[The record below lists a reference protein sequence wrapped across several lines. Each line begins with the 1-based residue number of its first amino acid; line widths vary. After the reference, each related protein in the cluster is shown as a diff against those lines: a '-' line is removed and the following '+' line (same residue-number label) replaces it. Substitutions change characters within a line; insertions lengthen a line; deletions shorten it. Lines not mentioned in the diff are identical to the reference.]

1 MAPSGPFNVA
11 CTIIIQTIYLATI
24 VYLAL
29 HSIIYIMPC
38 CHDNH
43 NTVIELAMQRRA
55 AFSWAGQK
63 AMRSLRS
70 SSLRSPD
77 ALHLSSNNNCE
88 RSELS
93 GLFNAR
99 IFILEYRTGQIF
111 RYT

>member
-1 MAPSGPFNVA
+1 
-11 CTIIIQTIYLATI
+11 
-24 VYLAL
+24 
-29 HSIIYIMPC
+29 MPC

-77 ALHLSSNNNCE
+77 ALHLSSCE

-93 GLFNAR
+93 SEFNGTYFLSIYIG
-99 IFILEYRTGQIF
+99 IFQAVRRAVNVLNVSTCI
-111 RYT
+111 